1 MPAAY
6 PSKTIITSM
15 KKKLLII
22 LGSFVGVLFLA
33 VLFLPYLFKPS
44 IKQAADKF
52 IAENIDADVAFP
64 KDGLSVGMLR
74 HFPNFT
80 LALEDLSVAG
90 RNEFKGDTLVRLK
103 KLEVTVNV
111 MALVA
116 GRIEV
121 KSIIL
126 NEPKLNVIVLP
137 NGKANYDIYKAKP
150 DTAQPEDTTKG
161 KPVKFRL
168 KKLSL
173 ENADIIYSD
182 QKSKMF
188 ASVKNLSITGKG
200 DLAENVFDL
209 ATKLT
214 ADKATVAM
222 GGVEYLS
229 NKSLDFNFVVN
240 MDMNNN
246 KYTFKDNSIKI
257 NDFNFGFDGWV
268 QMAQKDINMD
278 VRFKALDNSFKGLL
292 SLVPGVYTESFG
304 DIKADGEFDF
314 SGYAKGT
321 LRDSLLPAFGV
332 KLMAKNASFKY
343 PKVPDAIKD
352 INIDLNVDNKD
363 GLIPS
368 TAISINRFAFKIGS
382 NPFDGYLKVANLKNF
397 PVDAKVNARLNL
409 GELTSAFP
417 IEGMTIKGV
426 FDLALNAKG
435 VYNDKTGEF
444 PILNASAKLANGFV
458 QNKLLPTPLENLNF
472 AMTATNTTGK
482 AENTLVQIG
491 TFKML
496 LAGEN
501 LNASGSIRNI
511 KDLAWDIKVLG
522 GVDLEKIAKIFDL
535 KDMTLKGKVKAN
547 LASSGKLS
555 DVTAKRYSNV
565 KASGTMNVSSFSY
578 LSPSFK
584 QGVSI
589 SSAAVIFTPASIS
602 LTKFESKVGSSNISA
617 TGSITNYMGFL
628 FKPNGVLGGN
638 LNVNIP
644 TFNANEWMTPADKEA
659 VAKQQAAQPTKSDSS
674 IAVSMIPKNISFD
687 MKAHIGKFTYDN
699 VVADNVN
706 ATVSMANG
714 IMTIKDANMG
724 IIGGQVNVKGSF
736 DSNVKKPKFDLDL
749 IVKAVSVP
757 KAFET
762 FETVKKYA
770 PISQFF
776 MGNMDLNFNLKGDLT
791 KDMAPEITTMNGGG
805 LIKLLS
811 GTLKDTKFTS
821 LMSQYTKSSAANA
834 FNEFKEIVMSAA
846 LKDGKMSVKPFDI
859 SINGRKTT
867 VSGYTALDGNISY
880 NLDME
885 VPANAVTKQMTSAL
899 SRYLGKETGSQDMK
913 VTLGLTGTYAKPSLK
928 LINVASAN
936 GKPLQNEVK
945 EAVQDKVKAEAT
957 KEINKQADKLL
968 NKVLGGNSADTA
980 KKSTKKQL
988 ENAAKNTLNKLFGK

>member
-1 MPAAY
+1 
-6 PSKTIITSM
+6 M

-22 LGSFVGVLFLA
+22 LGSIVGVLFLA
-33 VLFLPYLFKPS
+33 VLFLPYLFKPT

-52 IAENIDADVAFP
+52 IAENIDADVVFP
-64 KDGLSVGMLR
+64 QDGLSVGMLS

-90 RNEFKGDTLVRLK
+90 RGDFKGDTLVSLK

-111 MALVA
+111 MALIS

-121 KSIIL
+121 KNITL
-126 NEPKLNVIVLP
+126 NEPKINVIVLP

-150 DTAQPEDTTKG
+150 ETAQPQDTSKG

-168 KKLSL
+168 KSLSL
-173 ENADIIYSD
+173 NNADIIYSD

-188 ASVKNLSITGKG
+188 ASIKNLSVTGKG

-209 ATKLT
+209 ATKLK

-240 MDMNNN
+240 MDMNSN

-268 QMAQKDINMD
+268 QMVQKNISMD

-304 DIKADGEFDF
+304 DIKADGDFDF

-321 LRDSLLPAFGV
+321 MRDSLLPAFGV
-332 KLMAKNASFKY
+332 KLIAKNASFKY
-343 PKVPDAIKD
+343 PKVPDAIQN
-352 INIDLNVDNKD
+352 INIDLNVENKD
-363 GLIPS
+363 GKIPS
-368 TAISINRFAFKIGS
+368 TSVSINRFAFKIGN

-435 VYNDKTGEF
+435 IYNDKTGEF
-444 PILNASAKLANGFV
+444 PILNASAKLTNGFV
-458 QNKLLPTPLENLNF
+458 QNKMLPTPLENLNF
-472 AMTATNTTGK
+472 AMSATNTTGR
-482 AENTLVQIG
+482 AEGTLIQIG
-491 TFKML
+491 IFKML

-501 LNASGSIRNI
+501 LNASGSIRNV
-511 KDLAWDIKVLG
+511 KDLTWDVKVLG
-522 GVDLEKIAKIFDL
+522 GVDLEKISKIFNL

-555 DVTAKRYSNV
+555 DVTAKRYSAV
-565 KASGTMNVSSFSY
+565 KASGTMNVVNFSY
-578 LSPSFK
+578 VSAAFK

-589 SSAAVIFTPASIS
+589 STASVIFNPASIN
-602 LTKFESKVGSSNISA
+602 LTKFESKVGSSQVSA
-617 TGSITNYMGFL
+617 TGSISNYMGFL

-638 LNVNIP
+638 LAVTIP
-644 TFNANEWMTPADKEA
+644 TFNANEWMTPTDKETI
-659 VAKQQAAQPTKSDSS
+659 AKKQASQPSKSDSS
-674 IAVSMIPKNISFD
+674 IAVSLIPKNINFD
-687 MKAHIGKFTYDN
+687 MKAHIGKFTYN
-699 VVADNVN
+699 NIIADNVN
-706 ATVSMANG
+706 ALVTLSNG

-724 IIGGQVNVKGSF
+724 IIGGQVNVKGNF
-736 DSNVKKPKFDLDL
+736 DSNEKKPKFDLDL
-749 IVKAVSVP
+749 IVKSVSVP

-762 FETVKKYA
+762 FETIQKYA
-770 PISQFF
+770 PISQYIV
-776 MGNMDLNFNLKGDLT
+776 GNMDLNFNLKGDLSRE
-791 KDMAPEITTMNGGG
+791 MSPELTSMNGGG
-805 LIKLLS
+805 LVKLLG
-811 GTLKDTKFTS
+811 GTLKESKLTS
-821 LMSQYTKSSAANA
+821 LMSQYTKPGTANA
-834 FNEFKEIVMSAA
+834 LNEFKEIVMSAS
-846 LKDGKMSVKPFDI
+846 LNDGKMSVKPFDI
-859 SINGRKTT
+859 SIQGRKTT
-867 VSGYTALDGNISY
+867 VSGYTALNGNINY

-885 VPANAVTKQMTSAL
+885 VPANAVTKQLNSSL
-899 SRYLGKETGSQDMK
+899 SKLLGKDTGSQDMK
-913 VTLGLTGTYAKPSLK
+913 VTLGLTGTYSKPSIK
-928 LINVASAN
+928 LLNVASAN

-945 EAVQDKVKAEAT
+945 EAVQDKVKAEAN
-957 KEINKQADKLL
+957 KEIGKQADKLL
-968 NKVLGGNSADTA
+968 DKVLGGNNSDTT
-980 KKSTKKQL
+980 KKNSKKQL
-988 ENAAKNTLNKLFGK
+988 EDAAKNTLNKLFKK